1 MAVTHLFLPGPLPP
15 RKSGSLSEASD
26 VDDDLP
32 EALKGGVRAA
42 RGSPAM
48 PSVDSAVESWDSVA
62 TEGGF
67 GGPGNT
73 RALGPA
79 ACSLWAAPTARPS
92 QGLFPPLCPLLAPP
106 LPAPSLRDALLKAT

>member
-1 MAVTHLFLPGPLPP
+1 MAVTPLFLPGPLPP

-32 EALKGGVRAA
+32 EALKGSVRAA
-42 RGSPAM
+42 RGSPAV

-79 ACSLWAAPTARPS
+79 ARSLWAAPTARPS
-92 QGLFPPLCPLLAPP
+92 QGLFPPLCPRSSS
-106 LPAPSLRDALLKAT
+106 PSSVP